1 MVEKNEVENNSEPD
15 WYKFQ
20 EDICEHF
27 NNLGANAK
35 TNVRVE
41 GVRGFSDIDVLVES
55 KYLGTDFK
63 WLVEAKY
70 WNSNVTK
77 EIVHAFFT
85 VLQNTGA
92 DRGFIISKIGFQSGA
107 IEATKHTNISLYTFE
122 EFKKKTSHLVQS
134 NVLKSLLNRAFL
146 TSVRYWGHSKKV
158 RIKYELRYEP
168 HDYTPIL
175 SCGMILIIITEI
187 VADEDINYPLDVSSF
202 IHKKTDLI
210 NNFHELVHWLNS
222 NLNEI
227 DRKILD
233 AEISMI
239 KNGDFTPEYEYLTPD
254 IMRLCTREKIKK
266 ILDYDFLPENVRE
279 MVRRTQEES
288 EKFKAFENNREQ

>member
-1 MVEKNEVENNSEPD
+1 MPEDVEIKKNSKPD

-27 NNLGANAK
+27 INLGASAK

-63 WLVEAKY
+63 WLVEAKH
-70 WNSNVTK
+70 WKSNVTK
-77 EIVHAFFT
+77 EIIHAFFT

-92 DRGFIISKIGFQSGA
+92 DRGFIISKNGFQSGA

-134 NVLKSLLNRAFL
+134 NVLKSLLNRAIL
-146 TSVRYWGHSKKV
+146 TSVRYWGHTKKT
-158 RIKYELRYEP
+158 RIKYELRY
-168 HDYTPIL
+168 DIYDIRQIL
-175 SCGMILIIITEI
+175 SCGMILIILTEI
-187 VADEDINYPLDVSSF
+187 IADEDIEYPLDVSRY
-202 IHKKTDLI
+202 IQKKTDLI
-210 NNFHELVHWLNS
+210 NNFHELVHWLNL

-233 AEISMI
+233 AEISML
-239 KNGDFTPEYEYLTPD
+239 KNGEFAPDYDYFTPD
-254 IMRLCTREKIKK
+254 IIRLCTREKIKK
-266 ILDYDFLPENVRE
+266 ILDYESLPENVRE
-279 MVRRTQEES
+279 MIIQNQRMREEYKNF
-288 EKFKAFENNREQ
+288 EKSQHQ